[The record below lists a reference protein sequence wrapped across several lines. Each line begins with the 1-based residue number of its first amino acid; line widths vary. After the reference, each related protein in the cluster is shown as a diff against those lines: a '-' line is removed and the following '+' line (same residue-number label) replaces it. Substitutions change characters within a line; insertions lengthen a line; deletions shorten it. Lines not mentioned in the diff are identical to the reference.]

1 MRSAASAGVALYDM
15 KTLILQLDIAWENKP
30 ANHARVLEM
39 LDAAKPEPET
49 LVVLPEMFATGFS
62 MNVPAVHDSE
72 TGETQSFLK
81 KLAADYR
88 INLVAGLVTLGEEGK
103 GFNQCLVI
111 KPDGTEAARYSKLHP
126 FTLGGEL
133 DNYHRGEDVV
143 IVDCGEFTLSPFIC
157 YDLRFPEI
165 FRRAVTRGANLF
177 TVIAN
182 WPVARVEHWITLL
195 KARAIENQA
204 FVIGVN
210 RAGRDPFL
218 EYPGASMIVD
228 PLGRVIAQL
237 GPGESSFSADII
249 LDDLS
254 EIRRKLPFLA
264 DIRHDFF

>member
-1 MRSAASAGVALYDM
+1 M

-39 LDAAKPEPET
+39 LDAARPEPET

-62 MNVPAVHDSE
+62 MNVSAVHDSE
-72 TGETQSFLK
+72 TRETERFLAQT
-81 KLAADYR
+81 AADYR
-88 INLVAGLVTLGEEGK
+88 INLVAGLVTLGDQGK
-103 GFNQCLVI
+103 GFNQCLVLR
-111 KPDGTEAARYSKLHP
+111 PDGSEAARYSKLHP

-133 DNYHRGEDVV
+133 DNYHRGDDVV
-143 IVDCGEFTLSPFIC
+143 IVECGEFTLSPFIC

-182 WPVARVEHWITLL
+182 WPVARIEHWTTLL

-204 FVIGVN
+204 CVIGVN

-218 EYPGASMIVD
+218 EYSGASMIVD

-237 GPGESSFSADII
+237 GPGQASFSADLFI
-249 LDDLS
+249 DDLT
-254 EIRRKLPFLA
+254 EIRRNLPFLA
-264 DIRHDFF
+264 DIREEFL

>member
-1 MRSAASAGVALYDM
+1 MN
-15 KTLILQLDIAWENKP
+15 TLILQLDIAWENKS

-72 TGETQSFLK
+72 THETERFLAK
-81 KLAADYR
+81 TAADYR
-88 INLVAGLVTLGEEGK
+88 INLVAGLVTLGDQGK
-103 GFNQCLVI
+103 GFNQSIVLR
-111 KPDGTEAARYSKLHP
+111 PDGSEAARYSKLHP

-143 IVDCGEFTLSPFIC
+143 IVDCGEFILSPFIC

-165 FRRAVTRGANLF
+165 FRRAVVRGANLF

-182 WPVARVEHWITLL
+182 WPVARVEHWTTLL

-204 FVIGVN
+204 WVIGVN

-237 GPGESSFSADII
+237 GPGESSMSAEIAI
-249 LDDLS
+249 DDLTT
-254 EIRRKLPFLA
+254 IRQNLPFLA
-264 DIRHDFF
+264 DIRAEFL